1 MSPSRPQL
9 VLHAG
14 THKTGSVALQSFLA
28 AHRDHLQRQGVLYP
42 VLDDDAFSHISL
54 QKHVGLAHTSGNR
67 GPLQHTL
74 NQLQEQIEKSS
85 ASCVVLSSEHFFAMP
100 KAWVTTLLAATE
112 PLFGSVSLVI
122 YLRSQR
128 DLWASLF
135 NQHAKALKVLPT
147 HRPWGTADF
156 LGPALVENMFY
167 ADYLDAFACHLGA
180 NRISA
185 RLYDPSQF
193 SGGDVRADFL
203 EKAGL
208 SPPAGGLSTSAAVNL
223 SLGWKGVALAL
234 TLAARYRLL
243 ESRSIV
249 ARGMGKAFQQA
260 HLEGL
265 PDWLGSSPCFLS
277 TEEQRMIRET
287 YTASNVHLANEYASD
302 FDLFAIEP
310 PRPHEERGLSD
321 IDPAE
326 LRLVNTFIRD
336 YLATPAAANDESSID

>member
-1 MSPSRPQL
+1 MILSRPQL

-14 THKTGSVALQSFLA
+14 THKTGSTAIQSFLA
-28 AHRDHLQRQGVLYP
+28 AHRDHLQHQHVLYP
-42 VLDDDAFSHISL
+42 VLNDDAFSHTSL
-54 QKHVGLAHTSGNR
+54 QRHVGLAHTSGNR
-67 GPLQHTL
+67 EPLQHTL
-74 NQLQEQIEKSS
+74 RQLQEQIEESS
-85 ASCVVLSSEHFFAMP
+85 APCVVLSSEHFFAMP
-100 KAWVTTLLAATE
+100 QAWIATLFAAIE
-112 PLFGSVSLVI
+112 PLFASVSLVI

-128 DLWASLF
+128 DLWTSLF
-135 NQHAKALKVLPT
+135 NQRAEALKVLPT

-180 NRISA
+180 DRISA
-185 RLYDPSQF
+185 RLDDPAQL

-203 EKAGL
+203 EKLGL
-208 SPPAGGLSTSAAVNL
+208 SPPADGLSTAAAVNL

-234 TLAARYRLL
+234 TLAAKYRVL
-243 ESRSIV
+243 ESRSLV
-249 ARGMGKAFQQA
+249 AKGMRKAFQQA

-265 PDWLGSSPCFLS
+265 PDWLGSAPCFLS
-277 TEEQRMIRET
+277 AEEQRLIRET
-287 YTASNVHLANEYASD
+287 YTASNIHLANEYASD
-302 FDLFAIEP
+302 FDLFAVEP

-336 YLATPAAANDESSID
+336 HLNALSANTDDSETD